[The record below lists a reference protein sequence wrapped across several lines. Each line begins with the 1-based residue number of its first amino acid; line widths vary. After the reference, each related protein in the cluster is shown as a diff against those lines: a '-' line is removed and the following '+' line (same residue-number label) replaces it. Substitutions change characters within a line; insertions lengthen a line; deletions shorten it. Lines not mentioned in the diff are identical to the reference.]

1 MNRFKK
7 DTKQLSIFTTAG
19 YPKIDSL
26 PHQLLL
32 LQEYGIDFVEVGM
45 PFSDP
50 LADGPVIQE
59 SSKRALQ
66 NGMNINLLFEQLNS
80 IKDKIH
86 IPIVLMGYFNP
97 ILQFGVDRFLKEASN
112 CGVKALIVPDLPFE
126 IFQRSYISFIETH
139 HVSYIPLITPNSSNE
154 HIEQVAKVC
163 KNGFVY
169 LVSQNA
175 TTGKQVD
182 LESNRNRYNEIKK
195 FCGDTPLFMGFGIR
209 EKKDIQAV
217 YAQCDGAIIG
227 SAFIQALDSGKER
240 EFLDSITRVDTET
253 L

>member
-1 MNRFKK
+1 MSKFRK

-26 PHQLLL
+26 PDQLLL
-32 LQEYGIDFVEVGM
+32 LQEYGIDFVEIGM

-66 NGMNINLLFEQLNS
+66 NGMTIDLLFEQLHA
-80 IKDKIH
+80 IKDKLQ

-97 ILQFGVDRFLKEASN
+97 VLQFGIDRFLKEASN
-112 CGVKALIVPDLPFE
+112 CGVSGLIVPDLPFE
-126 IFQRSYISFIETH
+126 IYLRTYSRYFEPHDVT
-139 HVSYIPLITPNSSNE
+139 YIPLITPNSSNA
-154 HIEQVAKVC
+154 HIEQVAKVST
-163 KNGFVY
+163 NGFIY

-175 TTGKQVD
+175 TTGKKVD
-182 LESNRNRYNEIKK
+182 LDSNNARYKEIRQH
-195 FCGDTPLFMGFGIR
+195 CGDTPLFIGFGIR

-217 YAQCDGAIIG
+217 YAQSDGAIIG
-227 SAFIQALDSGKER
+227 SAFIQSLDAGKER
-240 EFLDSITRVDTET
+240 EFLDSITRMEPEV
-253 L
+253 